1 METVFTFIPTRH
13 DSPDAIVYAKKKAY
27 NAWTLKMINE
37 HHCNVGIKTIM
48 NKLQVSRSWIEM
60 RLCPNLEYVKIS
72 PQRLLELDLDDRS
85 PLLFNSVELRKFLQD
100 NAKFTRQTIVIDLLE
115 KLSRDEISMVQN
127 DVKIMRW
134 DLNNKHLYG
143 KRSNMLLNKI
153 GADYENV
160 NEMKRSHY
168 EAVPVPSFDFWA
180 RNLIFSSDYVNRETA
195 YRDVFRK
202 GMIKITFFGKT
213 FFVEVDDTSKYSYP
227 MTIKYA
233 IH

>member
-1 METVFTFIPTRH
+1 
-13 DSPDAIVYAKKKAY
+13 
-27 NAWTLKMINE
+27 
-37 HHCNVGIKTIM
+37 
-48 NKLQVSRSWIEM
+48 
-60 RLCPNLEYVKIS
+60 
-72 PQRLLELDLDDRS
+72 
-85 PLLFNSVELRKFLQD
+85 
-100 NAKFTRQTIVIDLLE
+100 
-115 KLSRDEISMVQN
+115 
-127 DVKIMRW
+127 
-134 DLNNKHLYG
+134 
-143 KRSNMLLNKI
+143 KRSQ
-153 GADYENV
+153 
-160 NEMKRSHY
+160 Y